1 MPCFRLHPLARAGLV
16 LCRWLPAVCVLGPAA
31 ARAAQA
37 DAVPP
42 DAPAAVERVVVTGA
56 TRAARTLDLPF
67 AVSTIDAAALR
78 AGGPMLDLSEA
89 TALVPG
95 LTVNQRHNYAQ
106 DLQIS
111 SRGFGARTPFGVR
124 GLRLYAD
131 GIPATMP
138 DGQGQVAHFDLAG
151 AQRIEVLRGP
161 FSVLYGNSSGGV
173 IALFGASPRE
183 RRTEFALDAGSFGL
197 RQGRFAVAVPS
208 VDGSPDLRASLT
220 HATLDGYRPRSA
232 ADRTLAQLRSS
243 WQDRDDRVVVS
254 LSAQRQQAQDP
265 LGLTAVEFA
274 ADPRATTAAATTYD
288 TRKSIEQTQWGVN
301 WQHRFGEGGA
311 LQDSAVTVY
320 QGWRSVT
327 QFQAITAG
335 VQSSPSSG
343 GGVIDFDR
351 HYNGIDARLSWQ
363 IGAVDLV
370 TGVAAERQTDARR
383 GYENYASSAPTVFGV
398 LGRQRRDE
406 TNRASSRDV
415 YAQADWP
422 FARAWA
428 LTAGVRGGQVRLSTR
443 DHYLSNG
450 DDSGALDYD
459 YLNPVIG
466 LRWQP
471 QPRWTLHLSAA
482 RGHES
487 PTLGEL
493 AYRASGTGA
502 GFNTTLQAQRSRQ
515 FEIGSKWQSS
525 TLAVDAALFTA
536 DTDDEIGVLT
546 NSGGRASYQNVGRT
560 QRRGAELAADWQLAA
575 AWRLQ
580 TALTWLQADY
590 RDGFLTC
597 AGSPCT
603 TPNVTVAAGN
613 RIAGTRR
620 GQLAADLAWRP
631 APGLG
636 EWALEW
642 RAYAALMANDVN
654 DAHAPGYALVNLRW
668 RGEVALGAEDALEL
682 LARVDNAAGRVHVA
696 SVIVNDGNQRYF
708 EPGAPR
714 SLLVSARWQH
724 RW

>member
-197 RQGRFAVAVPS
+197 RQGRFAVALPS

-220 HATLDGYRPRSA
+220 HATLDGYRPQSA

-265 LGLTAVEFA
+265 LGLMATDFA
-274 ADPRATTAAATTYD
+274 IDPRSTISTATTYD

-327 QFQAITAG
+327 QFQGLLPTFQG
-335 VQSSPSSG
+335 TTSS

-351 HYNGIDARLSWQ
+351 TYAGLDGRLNWRF
-363 IGAVDLV
+363 GTVDLV
-370 TGVAAERQTDARR
+370 TGAAYERQTDDRQ
-383 GYENYASSAPTVFGV
+383 GYQNFLGTAVAPTARGV
-398 LGRQRRDE
+398 VGALRRDE
-406 TNRASSRDV
+406 TNRARSQDV
-415 YAQADWP
+415 YAQATWPLATDWT
-422 FARAWA
+422 
-428 LTAGVRGGQVRLSTR
+428 LTAGVRSGEVTLSTSDR
-443 DHYLSNG
+443 YITSDNG
-450 DDSGALDYD
+450 DDSDRMALSYT
-459 YLNPVIG
+459 NPVVG
-466 LRWQP
+466 LAWKVT
-471 QPRWTLHLSAA
+471 PRWSVHLSAA
-482 RGHES
+482 RGFES

-493 AYRASGTGA
+493 AYGSTSGVG
-502 GFNTTLQAQRSRQ
+502 GFNRDLKGQSSRQ
-515 FEIGSKWQSS
+515 VELGTKWSDARSSAEVAIFEADTRNEI
-525 TLAVDAALFTA
+525 AVDAS
-536 DTDDEIGVLT
+536 
-546 NSGGRASYQNVGRT
+546 SGGRTTYHNVGDTR
-560 QRRGAELAADWQLAA
+560 RRGLEIGASARLAPGLSVQS
-575 AWRLQ
+575 
-580 TALTWLQADY
+580 ALTWLQAEY
-590 RDGFLTC
+590 QQSYSTS
-597 AGSPCT
+597 AG
-603 TPNVTVAAGN
+603 TVAAGN

-696 SVIVNDGNQRYF
+696 SVIVNDGNRRYF